1 MLGMPFVKV
10 KPIIYN
16 PTTTAFQ
23 NWNLG
28 VVGYPTDKT
37 LHDEPG
43 AQMYEMYK
51 VTTCDLSTTSLNML
65 EYTISAGSGKTFG
78 RVFCFMTRDS

>member
-1 MLGMPFVKV
+1 MLETPFDKV
-10 KPIIYN
+10 KPIDYN

-28 VVGYPTDKT
+28 VVGYPADKT

-65 EYTISAGSGKTFG
+65 EYTISSGSGKTFWA
-78 RVFCFMTRDS
+78 CFLLHDKR